1 MFVKQLQGSGEHAS
15 EYVRGWL
22 RVVRRACLVFS
33 FFFFWLVLCIDFVKD
48 LIAK

>member
-22 RVVRRACLVFS
+22 RVLLFMLLVFLLRFS
-33 FFFFWLVLCIDFVKD
+33 GFWLVFCIDFVE
-48 LIAK
+48 L